1 MQISVFSW
9 DLIINNLKLIIIVK
23 RKLTLLFM
31 KSPIALLFIRSLIR
45 SLIFLLFSLFLLE
58 VKRKTYVERRVLEN
72 GDQRNRV
79 SNCCFNH
86 LY

>member
-9 DLIINNLKLIIIVK
+9 DLIINNLKLIIIAK

-31 KSPIALLFIRSLIR
+31 KLPIALLFIRSLIR
-45 SLIFLLFSLFLLE
+45 LLIFLLFSLFLLE
-58 VKRKTYVERRVLEN
+58 VKRETYVQRRVLEN

-79 SNCCFNH
+79 SDYCFNH
-86 LY
+86 LF